1 VGTATREGGDGMRM
15 RKQAKARGGRV
26 VVRACAGGEGD
37 VPATLSE
44 SASYERGYCVIVA
57 HYYAGLHVAG
67 STSCCMQM

>member
-1 VGTATREGGDGMRM
+1 MGTATREGEDENENEKGS
-15 RKQAKARGGRV
+15 KEAKARGGRV

-57 HYYAGLHVAG
+57 HY
-67 STSCCMQM
+67 